1 MAERLNQM
9 MAEKVTFRGQ
19 AEVARFFTGL
29 ELVEPGMTN
38 VPDWR
43 PDTEEEAS
51 SPAAL
56 WAGVARKP

>member
-1 MAERLNQM
+1 
-9 MAEKVTFRGQ
+9 
-19 AEVARFFTGL
+19 VAPLFAGL

-43 PDTEEEAS
+43 PETEEEAAG
-51 SPAAL
+51 PAAL